1 MKADV
6 EIAQKAKLQPIEKI
20 AKKAG
25 IPSKYLEFYGKYK
38 AKVFLDVPTRKGKKG
53 RLIFVTAITPTA
65 AGEGK
70 TVTSI
75 GITQA
80 LGRLRKK
87 VMLCLR
93 EPSLGPVFGVK
104 GGATGGGYSQV
115 APMIDIDLHFTGD
128 IHAVGT
134 AHNLL
139 AAVLDNHLA
148 NGNKLGIDI
157 SRITWKRVVDMND
170 RALRSVIIGRGGPKV
185 GGVKRESSFDIT
197 TASEV
202 MAILALAKDMKD
214 LRERLSRII
223 VGYTKDSK
231 PVTAKDLKA
240 VGAMTLL
247 LKDAIRPNLVQTL
260 EGNPAFVHCG
270 PFANIAHGNSS
281 IIATKL
287 ALGLADYVVTEGGF
301 AADLGGEK
309 FFDIVC
315 RTTGIK
321 PDIVV
326 LVVSIKALKLH
337 GGVPKEQ
344 LKEEN
349 LEAVKSG
356 IPNMEK
362 HIENLKKFG
371 IPIVVA
377 VNRFPT
383 DTQKEIDFVKSHCKV
398 LGVPAEISE
407 VVVKGGAGGIALAKT
422 VLETLKTQKANF
434 RYLYDLELPIKEKIE
449 KIAKE
454 IYGADGVKYTEKA
467 EADINTLTEL
477 GFSSL
482 PLCMA
487 KTQMSLSDNPDLK
500 GAPKGWLL
508 TVREVRPSIG
518 AGFLVPVTGEI
529 RTMPGLPEHPAAEN
543 IDIDEKGHI
552 TGLF

>member
-1 MKADV
+1 MDADV
-6 EIAQKAKLQPIEKI
+6 EIAQKAKLQPIGKI

-25 IPSKYLEFYGKYK
+25 IPEKYLEFYGKYK
-38 AKVFLDVPTRKGKKG
+38 AKVALDAPTRKGKQGK
-53 RLIFVTAITPTA
+53 LIFVTAITPTA

-80 LGRLRKK
+80 LGKLKK
-87 VMLCLR
+87 NVILCLR
-93 EPSLGPVFGVK
+93 EPSLGPVFGIK

-115 APMIDIDLHFTGD
+115 APMVDIDLHFTGD
-128 IHAVGT
+128 IHAVGS

-139 AAVLDNHLA
+139 AALLDNHLTQ
-148 NGNKLGIDI
+148 GNKLNIDI
-157 SRITWKRVVDMND
+157 NRITWKRVVDMND

-185 GGVKRESSFDIT
+185 GGVERESSFDIT

-202 MAILALAKDMKD
+202 MAILALSKDMKD

-223 VGYTKDSK
+223 IGYTKDNK
-231 PVTAKDLKA
+231 PVTATDLRA
-240 VGAMTLL
+240 VGAMTML
-247 LKDAIRPNLVQTL
+247 LKDAIKPNLVQTL

-315 RTTGIK
+315 RSAGIK
-321 PDIVV
+321 PDVAV

-337 GGVPKEQ
+337 GGVPKEKI
-344 LKEEN
+344 KEEN
-349 LEAVKSG
+349 VEAATKG
-356 IPNMEK
+356 IANMEK
-362 HIENLKKFG
+362 HIENIKKFG
-371 IPIVVA
+371 LPVVVA
-377 VNRFPT
+377 INRFPT
-383 DTQKEIDFVKSHCKV
+383 DTQKEVDLVKNHCKKI
-398 LGVPAEISE
+398 GVPSEISE
-407 VVVKGGAGGIALAKT
+407 VVVKGGKGGIALANT
-422 VLETLKTQKANF
+422 VLGTIKTQKADF
-434 RYLYDLELPIKEKIE
+434 RFLYNTSLPIKEKIE
-449 KIAKE
+449 KLAKE
-454 IYGADGVKYTEKA
+454 IYGAGAVAYLQKA
-467 EADINTLTEL
+467 EEDIKTLTEL
-477 GFSSL
+477 GFSNL

-508 TVREVRPSIG
+508 TVREVRPSTG
-518 AGFLVPVTGEI
+518 AGFLVPITGEI
-529 RTMPGLPEHPAAEN
+529 RTMPGLPEHPSAEN

>member
-6 EIAQKAKLQPIEKI
+6 EIAQEAKLQQIEKI

-25 IPSKYLEFYGKYK
+25 IPKKYLEFYGRYK
-38 AKVFLDVPTRKGKKG
+38 AKVSLDVPVRKGKKG

-80 LGRLRKK
+80 LGRLKK
-87 VMLCLR
+87 NVFLCLR

-148 NGNKLGIDI
+148 QGNKLNLDLN
-157 SRITWKRVVDMND
+157 RITWKRVVDMND
-170 RALRSVIIGRGGPKV
+170 RALRSIIIGRGGPKV
-185 GGVKRESSFDIT
+185 GGVERESSFDIT
-197 TASEV
+197 TASEI
-202 MAILALAKDMKD
+202 MAILALSKDMKD

-223 VGYTKDSK
+223 VGYTKDNK
-231 PVTAKDLKA
+231 PVTASDLKV

-247 LKDAIRPNLVQTL
+247 LKDAIKPNLVQTL
-260 EGNPAFVHCG
+260 EGNPAFLHCG
-270 PFANIAHGNSS
+270 PFGNIAHGTNS
-281 IIATKL
+281 IIETRM
-287 ALGLADYVVTEGGF
+287 ALGLADYVVTEAGF
-301 AADLGGEK
+301 AVDLGGEK
-309 FFDIVC
+309 FLDIVC
-315 RTTGIK
+315 RTAGFK
-321 PDIVV
+321 PDVAV
-326 LVVSIKALKLH
+326 LVVSIRALKLH
-337 GGVPKEQ
+337 GGVPKE
-344 LKEEN
+344 LIKEEN
-349 LEAVKSG
+349 AEAVEKG

-371 IPIVVA
+371 LPVVIA
-377 VNRFPT
+377 INRFPT
-383 DTQKEIDFVKSHCKV
+383 DTDKEISFVKDHCKK

-407 VVVKGGAGGIALAKT
+407 VVVKGGRGGIALAKT
-422 VLETLKTQKANF
+422 ILGTMKKQKPNLRF
-434 RYLYDLELPIKEKIE
+434 LYDLNLPIKDKIE

-454 IYGADGVKYTEKA
+454 IYGAEAVAYTQKA
-467 EADINTLTEL
+467 EEDIRMFTEL
-477 GFSSL
+477 GFSNL

-487 KTQMSLSDNPDLK
+487 KTQMSLSDDPNLK
-500 GAPKGWLL
+500 GAPKGWTL

-518 AGFLVPVTGEI
+518 AGFLVPITGQI
-529 RTMPGLPEHPAAEN
+529 MTMPGLPEHPAAEGV
-543 IDIDEKGHI
+543 DIDEKGHV